1 MYFEKST
8 IGNNKLW
15 TYIVSIILVF
25 LFSQLLGA
33 LPLGIV
39 VSAVRTAGNIASTT
53 GALDPVALGIDLNVF
68 LFLMIIP
75 FAMGLLG
82 LWVCLGSIHK
92 KKLLDII
99 TGRNKFDWKR
109 FFFAALIWG
118 IIFLVATFASYLND
132 PTSYEF
138 QFQPI
143 KFIILLF
150 VVVLFL
156 PFQTS
161 FEELI
166 FRGYIMQG
174 ISLIFKNKWI
184 PLLIT
189 SILFGLMH
197 ITNPEIKEFG
207 IAIMLPQYILLGLFL
222 GILVVMDDGLELAL
236 GVHAINNIFSAL
248 FITHKSSVL
257 QTPALFKTNTIDP
270 KFELIVL
277 CFSIVL
283 FIIVISRKYK
293 WKSWK
298 TVFNKI
304 NYSPVI
310 E

>member
-1 MYFEKST
+1 
-8 IGNNKLW
+8 
-15 TYIVSIILVF
+15 
-25 LFSQLLGA
+25 
-33 LPLGIV
+33 
-39 VSAVRTAGNIASTT
+39 
-53 GALDPVALGIDLNVF
+53 
-68 LFLMIIP
+68 
-75 FAMGLLG
+75 
-82 LWVCLGSIHK
+82 
-92 KKLLDII
+92 
-99 TGRNKFDWKR
+99 
-109 FFFAALIWG
+109 
-118 IIFLVATFASYLND
+118 
-132 PTSYEF
+132 
-138 QFQPI
+138 
-143 KFIILLF
+143 
-150 VVVLFL
+150 
-156 PFQTS
+156 
-161 FEELI
+161 
-166 FRGYIMQG
+166 
-174 ISLIFKNKWI
+174 
-184 PLLIT
+184 
-189 SILFGLMH
+189 MH